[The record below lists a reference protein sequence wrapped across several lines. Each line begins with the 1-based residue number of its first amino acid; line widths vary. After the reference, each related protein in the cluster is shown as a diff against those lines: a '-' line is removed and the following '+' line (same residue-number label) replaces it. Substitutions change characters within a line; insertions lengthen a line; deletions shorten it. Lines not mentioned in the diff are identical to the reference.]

1 MEKEIEIKKEMK
13 TLLFSYLEGESLMS
27 KKIDSLIIE
36 QEKFPK
42 KFSGKTEDYEDYI
55 LMASQC
61 KHQAIALFRDLTAL
75 YESINT
81 DFNYFSS
88 QLKLYLA
95 ESFLSEH
102 GFDKPTESLREAY
115 VSADDTI
122 RNFSKVRAKIKAN
135 ANAAEKLVK
144 AFESDETNYRRLL
157 ERQTRL
163 TGI

>member
-1 MEKEIEIKKEMK
+1 MEKELEIKKEMK
-13 TLLFSYLEGESLMS
+13 ALLSSYRDGESLMS
-27 KKIDSLIIE
+27 KRVDDLIVE

-42 KFSGKTEDYEDYI
+42 KFSGSTEDYEDYI
-55 LMASQC
+55 LLASQC
-61 KHQAIALFRDLTAL
+61 KHHAISLFRDLTAL

-95 ESFLSEH
+95 ESFLSDH

-115 VSADDTI
+115 VSSDETI
-122 RNFSKVRAKIKAN
+122 RDFSKVKARIKAN
-135 ANAAEKLVK
+135 ANASEKLVK

-157 ERQTRL
+157 ERQTKL
-163 TGI
+163 TGF